1 VVLVDINEDSIIKF
15 ANELNE
21 RAGRSVALA
30 VKADT
35 TSWTEQLRAFELA
48 REQFKRIDYVFAN
61 AGVGG
66 QVWLPSFD
74 PSTAHKRPFVEGEMS
89 ALNVCLIG
97 QLHTA
102 SLAIQA
108 FERQERN
115 AHGFRGKLVFTSSL
129 FGIFPGPQVPI
140 YVAAKTG
147 LNAFTRSLAPVYE
160 AEGITINASKFP
172 CQLEAHLLLTF
183 VHLVAPNVMGTCRFL
198 YSAGTVL

>member
-21 RAGRSVALA
+21 CAGRSVALA
-30 VKADT
+30 VRADT

-48 REQFKRIDYVFAN
+48 KEQFKRIDYVFAN
-61 AGVGG
+61 AGTGD
-66 QVWLPSFD
+66 QVRLPLFD
-74 PSTAHKRPFVEGEMS
+74 PSTAHERPFVENKMS

-102 SLAIQA
+102 SLAIQV

-129 FGIFPGPQVPI
+129 FGIFPGPQLPI
-140 YVAAKTG
+140 YAVAKTG
-147 LNAFTRSLAPVYE
+147 LIAFARSLAPVYE
-160 AEGITINASKFP
+160 VEGITVNA
-172 CQLEAHLLLTF
+172 
-183 VHLVAPNVMGTCRFL
+183 
-198 YSAGTVL
+198 